1 MDTTSTKFRHER
13 LSVVHGGFN
22 GAWVWD
28 DVAEQLQDA
37 GHRIRVVD
45 QLPSAGTDPTSLAD
59 LGVDVSYVRQML
71 DTPDEPVVLVGLR
84 MPGWSSPSSLTT
96 RRWAQ
101 CLSRGGLATAQ
112 AVSAE
117 PAR

>member
-1 MDTTSTKFRHER
+1 MSDY
-13 LSVVHGGFN
+13 LLVHGGFN

-71 DTPDEPVVLVGLR
+71 DTPDEPVVLVGHSYAGMVITEFADHPKVGTVPISR
-84 MPGWSSPSSLTT
+84 RPGHSAGS
-96 RRWAQ
+96 Q
-101 CLSRGGLATAQ
+101 C
-112 AVSAE
+112 
-117 PAR
+117 